1 MAERIPPDTSPLQ
14 ALLLRAGLYPMLLHA
29 IVQRLPRRPFYGRE
43 LLLQCEEVGVQS
55 LPVVLLT
62 AVFTGMVLALQSF
75 IAFHRFAAE
84 SMTAT
89 VVSMSIL
96 RELGPV
102 LVGLM
107 VAGRIGAAFAAELGT
122 MRVTEQIDALWTLST
137 DPIRYLVI
145 PRFFAALL
153 MMPLLVVLADAI
165 GIGGGYLVSVY
176 ILDQNPTIYWH
187 NTFLF
192 LKQIDFYSGLL
203 KALVFGGIIGLVGC
217 AEGYYCEGGA
227 VGVGEAT
234 TRAVVLSAMSILV
247 GDYLLT
253 AWIFQ

>member
-1 MAERIPPDTSPLQ
+1 MI
-14 ALLLRAGLYPMLLHA
+14 ALLESIGAMLQRLCLQLGLYPMLFGK
-29 IVQRLPRRPFYGRE
+29 IIRRLTRPPCFFRQIF
-43 LLLQCEEVGVQS
+43 LQCEEVGVQS

-75 IAFHRFAAE
+75 IAFHRFGAE

-107 VAGRIGAAFAAELGT
+107 VAGRIGASFAAELGT

-145 PRFFAALL
+145 PRFLAALL
-153 MMPLLVVLADAI
+153 MMPLLVVLADGI
-165 GIGGGYLVSVY
+165 GILGGYGISVWM
-176 ILDQNPTIYWH
+176 LDQNPSVYWT
-187 NTFLF
+187 NSFLY
-192 LKQIDFYSGLL
+192 LKQIDFWSGLL
-203 KALVFGGIIGLVGC
+203 KALVFGGIIGLIGC
-217 AEGYYCEGGA
+217 TEGFYCEGGA